1 MKTNRIKAT
10 IAALAIAA
18 CATTAIAEPV
28 PASFTYQG
36 ILEEAGSPVDVN
48 SDFIVRLY
56 NGPTFISQVT
66 RLNQPVTDGQ
76 FQLDLNFTP
85 ALFDGTNYEL
95 EILVRSPA
103 GVGSFDAL
111 NPRQPLTTT
120 PYAFHANS
128 ADALQTPTTISGSEA
143 GNLVTIDHSNVAS
156 GSSPLRVT
164 RGPTGNVAGTLI
176 ASIIEAESDDAPIGV
191 LGIADNFPI
200 AGVLGPDTSSSNSA
214 AVLGQ
219 ILGGAP
225 GGQSALWGLNGVSG
239 NSARIGTDDH
249 AADLTGDLR
258 VLGDIT
264 TDFAPGSFDLATPIA
279 YGFVFSSGVVANGTP
294 NFSATWNAGLS
305 RYEIEIDNEDY
316 FFSEYVTVVTPTFGD
331 VSTRTSSSGGRLL
344 VYFENTASQNQGQS
358 NFQFVTYKTA
368 GAAAILGQ
376 SRPPLVPLNTPYT
389 DADLNPNLT
398 LPAPRVPIV
407 IEQPAK
413 SGIQRD

>member
-1 MKTNRIKAT
+1 MKTNRIKGT

-18 CATTAIAEPV
+18 CATTATAEPV

-36 ILEEAGSPVDVN
+36 ILEEAGAPVDVN
-48 SDFIVRLY
+48 SDFIVRLFD
-56 NGPTFISQVT
+56 GPTFVSQVT
-66 RLNQPVTDGQ
+66 RLNQPVSDGQ
-76 FQLDLNFTP
+76 FQLDLTFSPT
-85 ALFDGTNYEL
+85 LFDGTNYEL
-95 EILVRSPA
+95 EIFVRSPA
-103 GVGSFDAL
+103 GVGSYEAL
-111 NPRQPLTTT
+111 NPRQPLTTN

-128 ADALQTPTTISGSEA
+128 ADTLQTPAIISGLTA
-143 GNLVTIDHSNVAS
+143 GSLVTINQNDTSADTLA
-156 GSSPLRVT
+156 LRVT
-164 RGPTGNVAGTLI
+164 RGPADVFATALLDSVLQ
-176 ASIIEAESDDAPIGV
+176 AESDDTPIGV
-191 LGIADNFPI
+191 LGIANQFPI
-200 AGVLGPDTSSSNSA
+200 VGALGQDSSTFNSA

-219 ILGGAP
+219 IFADAP
-225 GGQSALWGLNGVSG
+225 GGQYALWGLNGVSG

-264 TDFAPGSFDLATPIA
+264 TDFSPGSFDLATPIA
-279 YGFVFSSGVVANGTP
+279 YGFVFSSGVIANGTP

-344 VYFENTASQNQGQS
+344 VYFENTATQNQGQS

-368 GAAAILGQ
+368 GAAAIRGQ

-389 DADLNPNLT
+389 DAELNPNLT